1 MRLDMLKAGQCAVIR
16 RLTCTG
22 ELRRRLQELGFVPG
36 KRVKCVLDSPFED
49 PKGFFVRGAVIA
61 LRKNQAKEIFVDKE
75 GEAPCVLH

>member
-1 MRLDMLKAGQCAVIR
+1 MPGQ
-16 RLTCTG
+16 
-22 ELRRRLQELGFVPG
+22 
-36 KRVKCVLDSPFED
+36 RVKCVLDSPFED